1 MHNSSGN
8 ALQVYYVVDEAQ
20 SPSWRGGVG
29 YVTPQVRKR
38 CVLAQVSVHSSRLLG
53 CISIA
58 CVVVWVLFNHVVR
71 HVSGPCSP
79 S

>member
-1 MHNSSGN
+1 MWPAGPRSEQMPLMHNSSGN

-38 CVLAQVSVHSSRLLG
+38 CVLAQVSVHSSRLGDAHRL
-53 CISIA
+53 
-58 CVVVWVLFNHVVR
+58 LT
-71 HVSGPCSP
+71 
-79 S
+79 